1 MLLASWK
8 SYSFLSPLV
17 MRLHR
22 ERMIF
27 WVGNAMIMA
36 SMYPTMATS
45 IARWRELVTIKATV
59 PKNKASDGAGNA
71 ATDKRRTHSV
81 WLCCVMV
88 KSNIHVAEIKN
99 ARMAKKNKS
108 LNTIVTSLSIM
119 IEAHLI
125 CQNVSLL
132 WILILRITLLAQ
144 CVESCKWLSSLCN
157 S

>member
-1 MLLASWK
+1 MLLASWE
-8 SYSFLSPLV
+8 SYSILSPLV

-45 IARWRELVTIKATV
+45 IASWRELVTIKATV
-59 PKNKASDGAGNA
+59 PKNKASEGAGNA

-81 WLCCVMV
+81 ALCCVKV

-99 ARMAKKNKS
+99 ARMAKKSRS
-108 LNTIVTSLSIM
+108 LNTIVASPLI
-119 IEAHLI
+119 IFEAHLI
-125 CQNVSLL
+125 C
-132 WILILRITLLAQ
+132 
-144 CVESCKWLSSLCN
+144 
-157 S
+157 